1 MCFFQPV
8 EYSNPNIQKLDIE
21 FAQLFQTEHAGAHGG
36 DCGGVRSRSWCKVS
50 TILSWKYLLSEE
62 MTRMLETQKERQIGL
77 LLIFHLCAPG
87 RAPVS
92 PFFLFFIIAFSNP
105 GSLQHLLSLMPQ
117 KNRKRRPLPGI
128 FFGQYVVVMWTQY
141 CLNVANDS
149 WQPLL
154 QDVTF

>member
-21 FAQLFQTEHAGAHGG
+21 FAHISDRTCLCPWGKLW
-36 DCGGVRSRSWCKVS
+36 RSWEQ
-50 TILSWKYLLSEE
+50 IL
-62 MTRMLETQKERQIGL
+62 MQGFNHPFLEICPIWRNDKNVGDQKERKIG

-87 RAPVS
+87 RAWAL
-92 PFFLFFIIAFSNP
+92 PFFTFFIIAYSNP

-128 FFGQYVVVMWTQY
+128 FYGQYVVVMWTQY